1 MQDFTN
7 DTIVWEDNVVTHRLD
22 AFSGIE
28 MTEHRGKSVR
38 AFTDRPESLFELF
51 ATAVAE
57 TPDREFVVFPDS
69 GVRLTYREM
78 ADRVDRLAGGLQ
90 SEGIAMGDRIV
101 LLVDSRLEFVESLL
115 AAAHIGAVVSPLNTR
130 HSPAE
135 INGMFADG
143 APDLLVIGEAYVGK
157 LDGSAYEPPNSST
170 VVLDAD
176 NAGQSYDGL
185 LNHTTVDVGDSETTP
200 ADLLTVMY
208 TSGTT
213 GQPKAVPI
221 DNFHGVSAALN
232 NAYVHDLQHGSRI
245 LVPSPLFHVTGLA
258 CGLLTTIAVNGTGV
272 IMRDYSPQ
280 RFLRYVHAEDITYCM
295 GVPTHIILAAEKA
308 DDEAHDVSS
317 FEKFA
322 YGGAPMP
329 PDSIPKI
336 REAFPDLKLY
346 HSYGKTENFA
356 GVAAMIPNQYIDD
369 RPEAVGMPT
378 PTMKFAVVD
387 EDRNRLPPGEIGELA
402 MYGPFVAERYL
413 SSPKG
418 TEEEFHDGWH
428 YTGDIGA
435 IDESGFIRL
444 RGRKGNMMIRGGENI
459 YPVEVE
465 DALLSVPD
473 VREAGVTSFP
483 DDVLGER
490 IIAVVAPEE
499 QHRVTEEM
507 LIAACEESLAEYKIP
522 DIFRIVDTL
531 PRNQNGKLER
541 QELVPKPLQFGIKFG
556 G

>member
-7 DTIVWEDNVVTHRLD
+7 ETIIWDDNVVTHRLD

-28 MTEHRGKSVR
+28 ETEHRGKRVR
-38 AFTDRPESLFELF
+38 AFADRPESLFELF
-51 ATAVAE
+51 ASAVTEA
-57 TPDREFVVFPDS
+57 PDREFVVFPDS

-90 SEGIAMGDRIV
+90 SAGISMGDRIV
-101 LLVDSRLEFVESLL
+101 LLVDSRVEFVESLL
-115 AAAHIGAVVSPLNTR
+115 AAARIGAVVSPLNTR
-130 HSPAE
+130 HSPEE
-135 INGMFADG
+135 IRGMFADG
-143 APDLLVIGEAYVGK
+143 APDLVLVGDAYVDK
-157 LDGSAYEPPNSST
+157 LDVSAYETPTSAT
-170 VVLDAD
+170 FVLDAD
-176 NAGQSYDGL
+176 STEQSYDGL
-185 LNHTTVDVGDSETTP
+185 VSHTRRDVEESATKP

-221 DNFHGVSAALN
+221 DNFHGVNAALN
-232 NAYVHDLQHGSRI
+232 NAYVHDLQPGDRI
-245 LVPSPLFHVTGLA
+245 LVPSPLFHVTGLV
-258 CGLLTTIAVNGTGV
+258 CGLLTAIARTGTGV
-272 IMRDYSPQ
+272 IMRDYDAQ
-280 RFLRYVHAEDITYCM
+280 RFLEYVDAERISYCM
-295 GVPTHIILAAEKA
+295 GVPTHIVLAAEKA
-308 DDEAHDVSS
+308 DDAAHDTSS

-329 PDSIPKI
+329 PDAIPKI

-356 GVAAMIPNQYIDD
+356 GIAAMIPDQYIDD
-369 RPEAVGMPT
+369 NPDAVGMPT
-378 PTMKFAVVD
+378 PTTKFAVVD
-387 EDRNRLPPGEIGELA
+387 EDRNRLPPGQIGELA

-413 SSPKG
+413 SSPDG
-418 TEEEFHDGWH
+418 TEEEFEDGWH
-428 YTGDIGA
+428 YTGDIGV

-444 RGRKGNMMIRGGENI
+444 RGRKGNMMIRGGENV

-465 DALLSVPD
+465 DALLSVPG

-499 QHRVTEEM
+499 GHRVTEEM
-507 LIAACEESLAEYKIP
+507 LVAACEEHLAEYKVP
-522 DIFRIVDTL
+522 DIFRVVDEL
-531 PRNQNGKLER
+531 PRNQNGKLKR
-541 QELVPKPLQFGIKFG
+541 QQLVPKPLQFGIKFG